1 MLNQINTILD
11 WCDTHVAMVNLLR
24 QNFDDFIKTE
34 VPKIETFYA
43 NRESVFQTS
52 SKIRKAIDWC
62 LFSLG
67 MLGPSNV
74 LQLIS
79 FQIARLKRM
88 ASHVV
93 ALKNQNQAQM
103 QYIADQLGNVACARL
118 THLQHSR

>member
-11 WCDTHVAMVNLLR
+11 WCDTHVAMVKLLR
-24 QNFDDFIKTE
+24 QNFDDFIKNE
-34 VPKIETFYA
+34 VPKIEKFYA
-43 NRESVFQTS
+43 NRESVLQS
-52 SKIRKAIDWC
+52 SYKMLKAIDWC

-67 MLGPSNV
+67 MMGPSNF

-93 ALKNQNQAQM
+93 AQKSHNQAQM

-118 THLQHSR
+118 TNLQHSR